1 MKRVH
6 LIISGRVQGVYYRM
20 SAQQQAKAIGLN
32 GWVRN
37 RSDGT
42 VEVVAQGL
50 EDDVEAFLRWC
61 HLGPTLAEVSG
72 IERVDGVPVNI
83 PEGFDVR
90 PST

>member
-20 SAQQQAKAIGLN
+20 SARQQAEALGLS

-42 VEVVAQGL
+42 VELVAQGL
-50 EDDVEAFLRWC
+50 EDEVGAFLRWC

-72 IERVDGVPVNI
+72 IECVDGVPVNI